1 MHIKAVR
8 FKENQSKNYPYY
20 LPFFGKT
27 VNFTSNVTILVGDNG
42 CGKSTF
48 LKLLKN
54 HLGLYQIGEAV
65 KKSSLAILDVSLVL
79 KKPKGYYFSSEDFTM
94 YIKQLEDNKKESYEA
109 LNEIEHDYKNR
120 SQFAKNLASMPH
132 KRTLAEID
140 ALHDKDL
147 SLASH
152 GESYLSFFK
161 SRLKANQLMLLD
173 EPETPLSFH
182 HQLSLLYLLHE
193 AVKDNC
199 QIIIATHSPII
210 MAYPNAQIIRF
221 NEGAL
226 EEVPYESLES
236 VQLLKR
242 FLDNPEVF
250 IRRLF
255 E

>member
-8 FKENQSKNYPYY
+8 FKENQQTHYPYY

-27 VNFTSNVTILVGDNG
+27 INFTSNVTILVGDNG

-65 KKSSLAILDVSLVL
+65 KKSSQALLEVSVAL

-94 YIKQLEDNKKESYEA
+94 YINQLEENKKESHEA
-109 LNEIEHDYKNR
+109 LDEIETVYKNR
-120 SQFAKNLASMPH
+120 SIFAKNLASMPH

-210 MAYPNAQIIRF
+210 MAYPNAQILKF
-221 NEGAL
+221 EEGHIEA
-226 EEVPYESLES
+226 VTYESLES

-242 FLDNPEVF
+242 FLDHPDIF
-250 IRRLF
+250 IKRLF